1 MRSSSFGSVCRLASS
16 IILLTVI
23 GCKWAEVGYAVPEG
37 PLPPNTV
44 TFSQM
49 MRALSATPGFMDA
62 MLARLNVEDKNG
74 PTLMTPRLVT
84 RLKRLMLG
92 RDWQGMNRFPGWTMS
107 ALNPTAGA
115 VNRMLLRNRT
125 GADEAVKESAP
136 GDIEKYVD
144 LEAYPLDQE
153 VTINLDE
160 PSTLPGFKTEDVMS
174 DLGGGVTMR
183 DGADPIL
190 APMHPESQRLVNVL
204 NRLSMNALE
213 GTAPATATIGGKV
226 ATTPV
231 ELMQALMD
239 TGHTVVVSDGRYFAN
254 FGHFHYH
261 GQDVIMPFW
270 INAQVH
276 VPGTARTLLVPA
288 THAEYEWEIRG
299 PTVNANVS
307 WFFGV
312 DGKAEFRTMDSLN
325 QGWVLGRHAHEYRGA
340 DALEVTR
347 LMDKMMVAY
356 AHQHIRRPD
365 LPFGGYYALGVCQDA
380 VAAIEKKMTGKVT
393 LFPNTADVTLFDDSR
408 DAEVNA
414 LMRETPNDR
423 SGLPEPER
431 IFGSVP
437 TSDLSAVTI
446 PGLSADLIKVH
457 AAWED
462 GTLERT
468 PNWIR
473 KIVVQISLLV
483 AVVLATA
490 IMLWRRRRRAKAQQ
504 PG

>member
-1 MRSSSFGSVCRLASS
+1 
-16 IILLTVI
+16 
-23 GCKWAEVGYAVPEG
+23 
-37 PLPPNTV
+37 
-44 TFSQM
+44 
-49 MRALSATPGFMDA
+49 
-62 MLARLNVEDKNG
+62 
-74 PTLMTPRLVT
+74 
-84 RLKRLMLG
+84 
-92 RDWQGMNRFPGWTMS
+92 
-107 ALNPTAGA
+107 
-115 VNRMLLRNRT
+115 
-125 GADEAVKESAP
+125 
-136 GDIEKYVD
+136 
-144 LEAYPLDQE
+144 
-153 VTINLDE
+153 
-160 PSTLPGFKTEDVMS
+160 
-174 DLGGGVTMR
+174 
-183 DGADPIL
+183 
-190 APMHPESQRLVNVL
+190 
-204 NRLSMNALE
+204 
-213 GTAPATATIGGKV
+213 
-226 ATTPV
+226 
-231 ELMQALMD
+231 
-239 TGHTVVVSDGRYFAN
+239 
-254 FGHFHYH
+254 
-261 GQDVIMPFW
+261 
-270 INAQVH
+270 
-276 VPGTARTLLVPA
+276 
-288 THAEYEWEIRG
+288 
-299 PTVNANVS
+299 
-307 WFFGV
+307 
-312 DGKAEFRTMDSLN
+312 
-325 QGWVLGRHAHEYRGA
+325 
-340 DALEVTR
+340 
-347 LMDKMMVAY
+347 MDKMMVAY

-408 DAEVNA
+408 DAEVNT